1 MVPNLN
7 DIFEAQLAKLNQQQ
21 REAVETTEGP
31 VLVLA
36 GPGTGKTQ
44 ILAARIGYI
53 LQQTDSNPENI
64 LCLTYTDAG
73 TIAMR
78 QRLVEFIGPDAY
90 RISIHTFHSFCN
102 SIIKENIELFGTKE
116 LDAISDLEKI
126 ELIHELIDGFDKDS
140 PLKRWTGDVYYD
152 TYRLS
157 KLFDI
162 MKAEHFSAEMIH
174 QKIDEYLLELP
185 TREAF
190 QYKRANAKKNIAV
203 GDIKVNDIAKE
214 ESKMKELR
222 AAVSAFATFE
232 KLMQSRGRYDYH
244 DMILW
249 VLQAFKTN
257 ENLLRRY
264 QEKYLYILVDE
275 YQDTNGSQN
284 EILLELVSFWDEP
297 NVFVVGDDDQSIYR
311 FQGASIDNI
320 LDYTKHFPGTK
331 QIVLSENYRSSQVI
345 LDASKTLIE
354 QNKERL
360 VNHDT
365 TLTKNLIAQNKEV
378 ATLATLPTIYSF
390 DNDLHEWVYIANQIE
405 MAWSKKES
413 LNETAILY
421 RNHKQCEEITKYLTV
436 KNIPFQIKRK
446 YNILDTIFTNK
457 LLKILEYI
465 EGEIRFPFSREDLLY
480 EILHFDFFAIN
491 PFEIGKIALHIRTNN
506 EFKNIR
512 SYLNELKIPTQQAN
526 LFEIEKGNES
536 LIAAKKVSVFLE
548 TSIRGIHNFTLQ
560 GLFENILT
568 QGTVLSYVMNHQDRV
583 DLLQELNTLFD
594 FIKEETSKNP
604 ATKIKDLLN
613 TIRLMKENNI
623 RLEVSKSIGKKEGVQ
638 FITVHSAKGLE
649 FKKVFIIGCDNDNW
663 MKSSINRT
671 FAFPDTI
678 YQKKHEGDEG
688 EEERRLFY
696 VAMTRAKQELIISYA
711 IHNNK
716 GKEKEKSMYVS
727 ELEKF
732 ASVSSVHQVL
742 STDLLVEASILS
754 RTEVASSI
762 LPLIDRDAVLKIL
775 EKYQLSVTSL
785 NNYLKCPRGFYFN
798 NILRIPSAK
807 KAAMEFGSAVHEAIY
822 FFFLNMTETN
832 EFGSSEEL
840 VQLFVREMKKRLD
853 GFTDIEY
860 EQKLAYGKD
869 FLPKYFD
876 AHIGAW
882 KKIVALERRI
892 NNVVVDGVPIKGVL
906 DKIEFDGSNGS
917 VVDYKTGK
925 YDNAKKKFNRPE
937 ELYKDPESP
946 TFEEQYGG
954 DYWRQAVFY
963 RILID
968 NYKDKDWKIIST
980 VFEFMEPDRKT
991 GDFYSEKIVI
1001 TEEDIKIV
1009 KNQMSS
1015 SYTKI
1020 MNMEFDQGCDEDE
1033 CHWCNFVKSNFVS
1046 MDMTMLAEEQKNQ
1059 LEDA

>member
-1 MVPNLN
+1 MVPNFN
-7 DIFEAQLAKLNQQQ
+7 DIFETQLKKLNQQQ

-126 ELIHELIDGFDKDS
+126 ELIHELIDGFEKDS

-152 TYRLS
+152 SYRLS
-157 KLFDI
+157 QLFDI

-203 GDIKVNDIAKE
+203 GDVKVNDIAKE
-214 ESKMKELR
+214 ESKMKELK

-232 KLMQSRGRYDYH
+232 KLMQARGRYDYH

-284 EILLELVSFWDEP
+284 EILLELVSFWNEP

-320 LDYTKHFPGTK
+320 LDYTKHFPETK
-331 QIVLSENYRSSQVI
+331 QIVLTENYRSSQVI

-405 MAWSKKES
+405 MAWTKKES

-465 EGEIRFPFSREDLLY
+465 EGEIRFPFSKEDLLY
-480 EILHFDFFAIN
+480 EILHFDFFDTNA
-491 PFEIGKIALHIRTNN
+491 FEIGKIALHIRTDN

-512 SYLNELKIPTQQAN
+512 SYLNELKIPTQNAT
-526 LFEIEKGNES
+526 LFDTEARNES
-536 LIAAKKVSVFLE
+536 LFAAKKVSVFLE
-548 TSIRGIHNFTLQ
+548 DCIRGIYNYTLQ
-560 GLFENILT
+560 GLFENMLT
-568 QGTVLSYVMNHQDRV
+568 KGGVLSYVMNHADRV

-594 FIKEETSKNP
+594 FIKEETGKKPS
-604 ATKIKDLLN
+604 TKIKDLLT

-623 RLEVSKSIGKKEGVQ
+623 RLEVNKSIGKKEGVQ

-649 FKKVFIIGCDNDNW
+649 FDKVYIIGCDDDNW
-663 MKSSINRT
+663 KKSSVNRT
-671 FAFPDTI
+671 FSFPDNLL
-678 YQKKHEGDEG
+678 QQKHEGDEG

-696 VAMTRAKQELIISYA
+696 VAMTRAKRELFISYA
-711 IHNNK
+711 VKNNK
-716 GKEKEKSMYVS
+716 GKEKEKCVYVS
-727 ELEKF
+727 ELQEF
-732 ASVSSVHQVL
+732 ADVVSKHQVL
-742 STDLLVEASILS
+742 DAALLVETIIMSK
-754 RTEVASSI
+754 TEVPGSI
-762 LPLIDRDAVLKIL
+762 LPLIDKAAVAKIL
-775 EKYQLSVTSL
+775 EKYQLSVTNL
-785 NNYLKCPRGFYFN
+785 NNYLRCPLGFYFN
-798 NILRIPSAK
+798 IILRIPSAK
-807 KAAMEFGSAVHEAIY
+807 KASMEFGSAVHEAIY

-832 EFGSSEEL
+832 EFGTPEEL
-840 VQLFVREMKKRLD
+840 VNLFVREMKKRMD
-853 GFTDIEY
+853 GFTEVEY
-860 EQKLAYGKD
+860 EQKLAYGKV
-869 FLPKYFD
+869 FLPKYYEGN
-876 AHIGAW
+876 IGGW

-906 DKIEFDGSNGS
+906 DKIEFDGTNGS

-925 YDNAKKKFNRPE
+925 YENAKKKFNKPE
-937 ELYKDPESP
+937 DIYKDPENPS
-946 TFEEQYGG
+946 FEEEYGG

-968 NYKDKDWKIIST
+968 NYKDKNWKIIST
-980 VFEFMEPDRKT
+980 VFQFVEPDRKT
-991 GDFYSEKIVI
+991 GEFCNEKIVI
-1001 TEEDIKIV
+1001 NDDDIRIV
-1009 KNQMSS
+1009 KNQIST
-1015 SYTKI
+1015 SYKQI
-1020 MNMEFDQGCDEDE
+1020 MNMEFDKGCNDES
-1033 CHWCNFVKSNFVS
+1033 CHWCNFVKSNFNQL
-1046 MDMTMLAEEQKNQ
+1046 DLTRIAEERENQ
-1059 LEDA
+1059 IDSL